1 MIQEVNDTTF
11 EAEVLKANIPVLVK
25 FGASWCGKCKAIQT
39 TLGSISKEYEGR
51 IKMVSVDVEKCPE
64 LTEKYDIISLPV
76 LCFFNDGKQGS
87 DLPSMLP
94 KSKLVELIEVFL
106 KGDEKK
112 KKDKETHKIEIQKKE
127 KQETEIQQAIKEA
140 IEVGEDPNSKTYSSA
155 DELFDDLNKNKE

>member
-11 EAEVLKANIPVLVK
+11 EAEVLKADIPVLVK
-25 FGASWCGKCKAIQT
+25 FGASWCGKCKVMQT
-39 TLGSISKEYEGR
+39 TLENISKEYEGR

-64 LTEKYDIISLPV
+64 LTEKYDIVSLPV

-106 KGDEKK
+106 KGGEKEKK
-112 KKDKETHKIEIQKKE
+112 E
-127 KQETEIQQAIKEA
+127 
-140 IEVGEDPNSKTYSSA
+140 
-155 DELFDDLNKNKE
+155 